1 MRIHTFEETFYPMTP
16 LGIKYAEEYEKRLKD
31 QGAFISRREDTAYII
46 IKAVYRFDVK
56 EEEEMPPKDKEKINE
71 IENSP
76 LQIIS
81 FERVEEK
88 RDCETCCH
96 YVKQNE
102 GNTEALFGELYG
114 CELWD
119 CDYKRKEEEK

>member
-1 MRIHTFEETFYPMTP
+1 MRIHTFEETFFPMTP

-31 QGAFISRREDTAYII
+31 QGAFISKREDTAHVI
-46 IKAVYRFDVK
+46 IKAVYRFDIK

-76 LQIIS
+76 LEILS

-88 RDCETCCH
+88 DCEF
-96 YVKQNE
+96 E
-102 GNTEALFGELYG
+102 G
-114 CELWD
+114 
-119 CDYKRKEEEK
+119 KEEEEET